1 MEFVLLNRLTKNR
14 FYNLEKSGLFQ
25 QYLRHINGLRSK
37 KTSQKL
43 EYIKKSALD
52 EKAKISI
59 TCAGKRDGGGAQL
72 HACIST
78 IVFANS
84 MGIRYHHTP
93 LIKVEHN
100 YNNDPLWEAKWENYL
115 DLTNLYSPRLNNQD
129 YLFVDNYHSIVDK
142 IYEAIT
148 SKNDLNIRVLY
159 CHGYSDGHPQEF
171 VDVLDNIRNHFF
183 LRRNP
188 QLVYSPFDFNIAIHM
203 RRGDV
208 TINRWTERY
217 TSSQCIQALINHLR
231 FYFRKARPRF
241 YIFSYSDD
249 DDLKIL
255 EDEDVRLFV
264 DMNVFSVMDH
274 LAYADCLVMAKSSM
288 SYVAGMLNRGLVLYQ
303 PFWSV
308 CLPHWF
314 RADGF
319 FV

>member
-1 MEFVLLNRLTKNR
+1 MVLDLIDFGSKECVILDVGANRGG
-14 FYNLEKSGLFQ
+14 F
-25 QYLRHINGLRSK
+25 
-37 KTSQKL
+37 
-43 EYIKKSALD
+43 
-52 EKAKISI
+52 
-59 TCAGKRDGGGAQL
+59 AGNILL
-72 HACIST
+72 HA
-78 IVFANS
+78 
-84 MGIRYHHTP
+84 P
-93 LIKVEHN
+93 LATVHCFEPN
-100 YNNDPLWEAKWENYL
+100 QELYL
-115 DLTNLYSPRLNNQD
+115 ELKNKATLFGRNLGKPR
-129 YLFVDNYHSIVDK
+129 
-142 IYEAIT
+142 
-148 SKNDLNIRVLY
+148 
-159 CHGYSDGHPQEF
+159 CH
-171 VDVLDNIRNHFF
+171 
-183 LRRNP
+183 
-188 QLVYSPFDFNIAIHM
+188 FDFNIAIHM

-208 TINRWTERY
+208 TINSWTERY

-241 YIFSYSDD
+241 YIFSYSD

-308 CLPHWF
+308 CLPQWF